1 MTAMRPMGRSLA
13 RGLAVALLS
22 GLLAGCISLLPKQKP
37 AQLYRFGISAPPAT
51 ASRSPGAAGF
61 SVQAVPMSFERAAA
75 GDGILTVTGDEAAY
89 IAGSRWLTSASSLFE
104 SAVTRAFDAHGGPA
118 RLVPRGETV
127 RADYA
132 LKLDVR
138 TFEARYDH
146 GQQAAPTVVVELYA
160 GLVPR
165 IGAVAGAPP
174 AQRIFQAAV
183 PAGENRAGAIAQA
196 FDAAVAKV
204 LGDLVVWVDA
214 KGA

>member
-1 MTAMRPMGRSLA
+1 MTFRRFLT
-13 RGLAVALLS
+13 RGLAVALLG
-22 GLLAGCISLLPKQKP
+22 GLMAGCISLLPKQKP
-37 AQLYRFGISAPPAT
+37 AQLYRFGISAPPA
-51 ASRSPGAAGF
+51 AAGRPAGAAGF
-61 SVQAVPMSFERAAA
+61 AVQVVPMSFERAAA

-104 SAVTRAFDAHGGPA
+104 AAVTRAFDARGGPA

-146 GQQAAPTVVVELYA
+146 GQQAAPTVMVELYA

-165 IGAVAGAPP
+165 TGGVVGAPP

-183 PAGENRAGAIAQA
+183 PASENRAGAIAEA

-204 LGDLVVWVDA
+204 LGDLTAWVDA